1 MILGLIFEKIN
12 GYKDGSYYTPTE
24 ITDYMAKYAIEQT
37 ILAKVKNQF
46 HLDYSDFSEFKAQF
60 PHFSEEERNGIK
72 NIIRTLTVVDPAV
85 GSGHFLVSTLNVLLS
100 LWFEFAMID
109 IPRKYEL
116 KVENGDVQMYENGE
130 LFSYRRNDPESM
142 EFQKAIFQAKKEI
155 IENNLFGV
163 DINKKSVEI
172 ARLRLW
178 IELLK
183 NAYYKDDGTMETLPN
198 IDINIKE
205 GDSLLASMPAL
216 DFDIFSS
223 GKDIPDYKRI
233 WKQYQNASDKSTKK
247 EIVEQLMQKRAEL
260 KKKIVGGNDQYND
273 FIWTIDFPQI
283 LNDDGDF
290 KGFDIA
296 IGNPPYI
303 QLQKNKGKLADLYSD
318 MHYETLKRTGD
329 IYCLFYERGLKLLQ
343 PNGVL
348 CYITSNKWMRADYGE
363 KLREFFLKY
372 NPLLLINLGPSIFE
386 EATVDTN
393 ILVVAKSANENKLK
407 GYSLTEEGLDNLED
421 LVKKNAMKLDKP
433 GTGPWFIGSDAV
445 QQLKQKI
452 EQIGKPLKNWDIH
465 INYGIKT
472 GLNKAFIIDTA
483 TKTKILAD
491 CKDENERKKTE
502 EIIKPILRGRDI
514 EKYFYKWAEL
524 WVIFI
529 PWHFPLQKNKNI
541 QGSSKEAEK
550 EFQKQFPAIYG
561 HLLQYKDELL
571 KRNKDEIEI
580 RYEWYAMQ
588 RCANTYYTEFEK
600 EKIVWGGFSSNA
612 SFSFVEKG
620 MFVNAPANI
629 LISNNGYTKF
639 LCGIMNSKIFD
650 WEFKQV
656 GIFLGQAFEWGKQSV
671 EKIPI
676 PPVTS
681 QNQPLVSQI
690 ESLVDQILLKKQSTD
705 DSDTSGL
712 EQQIDQLVYQL
723 YDLTP
728 NEIALVE
735 SSVNH

>member
-1 MILGLIFEKIN
+1 
-12 GYKDGSYYTPTE
+12 
-24 ITDYMAKYAIEQT
+24 
-37 ILAKVKNQF
+37 
-46 HLDYSDFSEFKAQF
+46 
-60 PHFSEEERNGIK
+60 
-72 NIIRTLTVVDPAV
+72 
-85 GSGHFLVSTLNVLLS
+85 
-100 LWFEFAMID
+100 
-109 IPRKYEL
+109 
-116 KVENGDVQMYENGE
+116 
-130 LFSYRRNDPESM
+130 
-142 EFQKAIFQAKKEI
+142 
-155 IENNLFGV
+155 
-163 DINKKSVEI
+163 
-172 ARLRLW
+172 
-178 IELLK
+178 
-183 NAYYKDDGTMETLPN
+183 
-198 IDINIKE
+198 
-205 GDSLLASMPAL
+205 MPAL

-303 QLQKNKGKLADLYSD
+303 QLQNNGGKLADLYSD
-318 MHYETLKRTGD
+318 MHYETLKRSGD

-343 PNGVL
+343 PNGTL
-348 CYITSNKWMRADYGE
+348 AYITSNKWMRAGYGE

-372 NPLLLINLGPSIFE
+372 NPLLLVDLGPNVFE

-483 TKTKILAD
+483 TKTKILVD
-491 CKDENERKKTE
+491 CKDEDERKRTE

-514 EKYFYKWAEL
+514 GKYFYKWAEL

-550 EFQKQFPAIYG
+550 EFQKQFPAVYG
-561 HLLQYKDELL
+561 RLLQYKDALL
-571 KRNKDEIEI
+571 KRNKDEIGI

-588 RCANTYYTEFEK
+588 RCANTYYADFEK
-600 EKIVWGGFSSNA
+600 EKIVWQEIVREPSFAYDKDKTYCEATTFIMTGKNLKYLLSVLNSTPGSLFFKKFFAGGGLGSEGYRYKK
-612 SFSFVEKG
+612 SFLE
-620 MFVNAPANI
+620 N
-629 LISNNGYTKF
+629 L
-639 LCGIMNSKIFD
+639 
-650 WEFKQV
+650 
-656 GIFLGQAFEWGKQSV
+656 
-671 EKIPI
+671 PI
-676 PPVTS
+676 PSITS
-681 QNQPLVSQI
+681 QKQPLVSQI

-705 DSDTSGL
+705 DSNTSRL

-728 NEIALVE
+728 DEIALVE